1 MKELRKKYDRWI
13 IICFSL
19 SIAFILLALVIR
31 QISPTP
37 QVIPALI
44 SLLFSLTGMLAMF
57 LKNLQTGKKYANG
70 AKKRRKKVLPLV
82 YGDFGVFSGSK
93 QQL

>member
-13 IICFSL
+13 ILCFSL
-19 SIAFILLALVIR
+19 GTLFILLALILR
-31 QISPTP
+31 QVSPTP

-44 SLLFSLTGMLAMF
+44 SLLFSLAGMITMF

-70 AKKRRKKVLPLV
+70 AKKRRKKILPIV
-82 YGDFGVFSGSK
+82 YGEYGVFSSEK
-93 QQL
+93 NPS